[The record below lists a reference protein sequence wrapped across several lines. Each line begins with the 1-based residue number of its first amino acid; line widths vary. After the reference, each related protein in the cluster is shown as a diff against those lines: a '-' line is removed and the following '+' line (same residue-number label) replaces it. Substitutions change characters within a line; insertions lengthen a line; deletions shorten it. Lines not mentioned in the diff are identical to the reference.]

1 MRAIIRRMQPQP
13 RPTPNHA
20 VASPRSTPKW
30 GQDRRL
36 EFIDVRLRWDG
47 RINRSDLTTF
57 FGISVPQASLDIA
70 KYVELAPDNA
80 VYDRSARVYLAGER
94 FKPLYPS
101 NTPQRFLNELLAQAA
116 GVLQPELTFL
126 GWTPSTDLT
135 ASPGRQVPAEVLLP
149 LLAAIREHKQVQV
162 SYQSM
167 SSTEPGVRNLSP
179 HAIAYDGFRWH
190 VRAYCHRRDQYL
202 DFVIARILEARATAE
217 PAVPGDKDEAWHR
230 KVSLV
235 LGPNPALPAAAQRV
249 IELDYGMSDG
259 RVRLDCRQ
267 ALLFYTLKRLGL
279 LDGQEA
285 PPEVQQIAL
294 LNGQEVLPYLPKA
307 SAASS

>member
-1 MRAIIRRMQPQP
+1 MTQSPKQPKTTS
-13 RPTPNHA
+13 R
-20 VASPRSTPKW
+20 W
-30 GQDRRL
+30 GQERRL

-70 KYVELAPDNA
+70 RYVELAPDNA

-116 GVLQPELTFL
+116 GVLQPELTFI
-126 GWTPSTDLT
+126 GWTPSTGLT

-149 LLAAIREHKQVQV
+149 LLAAIREGKQVQV

-167 SSTEPGVRNLSP
+167 SSMEPVERHLSP
-179 HAIAYDGFRWH
+179 HAIAFDGFRWH
-190 VRAYCHRRDQYL
+190 VRAHCHRREQYL
-202 DFVIARILEARATAE
+202 DFVIARIIEARATDE
-217 PAVPGDKDEAWHR
+217 TAVAGDKDEAWHR
-230 KVSLV
+230 KVSLL
-235 LGPNPALPAAAQRV
+235 LGPNPALSVAAQRV
-249 IELDYGMSDG
+249 IELDYGMTNG
-259 RVRLDCRQ
+259 RVTLDCRQ

-279 LDGQEA
+279 LAGQEA
-285 PPEVQQIAL
+285 PPEAQQIAL
-294 LNGQEVLPYLPKA
+294 LNRPEVLPYLPKTSMA
-307 SAASS
+307 SD

>member
-1 MRAIIRRMQPQP
+1 MTQSPKQPKTTS
-13 RPTPNHA
+13 R
-20 VASPRSTPKW
+20 W
-30 GQDRRL
+30 GQERRL

-70 KYVELAPDNA
+70 RYVELAPDNA

-126 GWTPSTDLT
+126 GWTPSTDL
-135 ASPGRQVPAEVLLP
+135 AANPGRQVSAEVLLP
-149 LLAAIREHKQVQV
+149 LLAAIREGHRVQV

-167 SSTEPGVRNLSP
+167 SSAEPGERQLSP
-179 HAIAYDGFRWH
+179 HAIAFDGFRWH
-190 VRAYCHRRDQYL
+190 VRAYCHRREQYL
-202 DFVIARILEARATAE
+202 DFVIARILEARATVE
-217 PAVPGDKDEAWHR
+217 PAVPGDRDDAWHR

-249 IELDYGMSDG
+249 IELDYGMTG
-259 RVRLDCRQ
+259 GQVTLECRQ

-279 LDGQEA
+279 LEGQEA

-294 LNGQEVLPYLPKA
+294 LNRQEVFPFLPRA
-307 SAASS
+307 SPANG

>member
-1 MRAIIRRMQPQP
+1 MTQSPKQPKTTS
-13 RPTPNHA
+13 R
-20 VASPRSTPKW
+20 W
-30 GQDRRL
+30 GQERRL

-135 ASPGRQVPAEVLLP
+135 PSPGRQVTAEVLLP
-149 LLAAIREHKQVQV
+149 LLAGIRGANRVQV
-162 SYQSM
+162 TYQSM
-167 SSTEPGVRNLSP
+167 SSTEPGERQLSP
-179 HAIAYDGFRWH
+179 HAIAFDGFRWH
-190 VRAYCHRRDQYL
+190 VRAYCHRREQYL
-202 DFVIARILEARATAE
+202 DFVIARILEARRSEE
-217 PAVPGDKDEAWHR
+217 PAVPGDEDEAWHR

-235 LGPNPALPAAAQRV
+235 LGPNLALPAAAQRV
-249 IELDYGMSDG
+249 IELDYGMTDG
-259 RVRLDCRQ
+259 QVTLECRQ

-279 LDGQEA
+279 LEGQDA

-294 LNGQEVLPYLPKA
+294 LNRQEVLPYLPKA

>member
-1 MRAIIRRMQPQP
+1 MHAIIRCMQPKP
-13 RPTPNHA
+13 SPTPTQA
-20 VASPRSTPKW
+20 VASPRSTSKW

-149 LLAAIREHKQVQV
+149 LLAAIRERKQVQV

-167 SSTEPGVRNLSP
+167 SATEPGVRNLSP

-190 VRAYCHRRDQYL
+190 VRAFCHRRDQYL
-202 DFVIARILEARATAE
+202 DFVIARILEARTSAE
-217 PAVPGDKDEAWHR
+217 PAVPGDKDQAWHR

-249 IELDYGMSDG
+249 IELDYGMTNG
-259 RVRLDCRQ
+259 RVALDCRQ

-294 LNGQEVLPYLPKA
+294 LNRQEVLPYLPKA
-307 SAASS
+307 SAAGS

>member
-1 MRAIIRRMQPQP
+1 MTQSPKQPKTTS
-13 RPTPNHA
+13 R
-20 VASPRSTPKW
+20 W
-30 GQDRRL
+30 GQERRL

-70 KYVELAPDNA
+70 RYVELAPDNA

-94 FKPLYPS
+94 FRPLYPS

-135 ASPGRQVPAEVLLP
+135 PNPGRQVTAEVLLP
-149 LLAAIREHKQVQV
+149 LLAGIRGANRVQV
-162 SYQSM
+162 TYQSM
-167 SSTEPGVRNLSP
+167 SSTEPGERQLSP
-179 HAIAYDGFRWH
+179 HAIAFDGFRWH
-190 VRAYCHRRDQYL
+190 VRAYCHRRERYL
-202 DFVIARILEARATAE
+202 DFVIARILEARATE
-217 PAVPGDKDEAWHR
+217 ESAVPGDKDEAWHR

-235 LGPNPALPAAAQRV
+235 LGPNPALPAAAKRV
-249 IELDYGMSDG
+249 IELDYGMTDG
-259 RVRLDCRQ
+259 QVAIKCRQ

-294 LNGQEVLPYLPKA
+294 LNSQEVIPYLHGE
-307 SAASS
+307 

>member
-1 MRAIIRRMQPQP
+1 MTQSPKQPKTTS
-13 RPTPNHA
+13 R
-20 VASPRSTPKW
+20 W
-30 GQDRRL
+30 GQERRL

-70 KYVELAPDNA
+70 RYVELAPDNA

-94 FKPLYPS
+94 FRPLYPS

-135 ASPGRQVPAEVLLP
+135 PSPGRQVTAEVLLP
-149 LLAAIREHKQVQV
+149 LLAGIRGANRVQV
-162 SYQSM
+162 TYQSM
-167 SSTEPGVRNLSP
+167 SSTEPGERQLSP
-179 HAIAYDGFRWH
+179 HAIAFDGFRWH

-217 PAVPGDKDEAWHR
+217 PAVQGDKDEAWHR
-230 KVSLV
+230 KVRLV

-249 IELDYGMSDG
+249 IELDYGMSYG

-294 LNGQEVLPYLPKA
+294 LNRQEVLPYLPKV

>member
-1 MRAIIRRMQPQP
+1 MTQ
-13 RPTPNHA
+13 
-20 VASPRSTPKW
+20 SPKQSKTTSRW
-30 GQDRRL
+30 GQERRL

-70 KYVELAPDNA
+70 RYVELAPNNA

-126 GWTPSTDLT
+126 GWTPSTDL
-135 ASPGRQVPAEVLLP
+135 AANPGRQVSAEVLLP
-149 LLAAIREHKQVQV
+149 LLAAIREGRQVHV

-167 SSTEPGVRNLSP
+167 SSTEPGERQLSP
-179 HAIAYDGFRWH
+179 HAIAFDGFRWH
-190 VRAYCHRRDQYL
+190 VRAYCHRREQYL
-202 DFVIARILEARATAE
+202 DFVIARILEAHVTAE
-217 PAVPGDKDEAWHR
+217 AAVAGYRDEAWHR

-249 IELDYGMSDG
+249 IELDYGMTGG
-259 RVRLDCRQ
+259 RVTLECRQ

-279 LDGQEA
+279 LEVQEA

-294 LNGQEVLPYLPKA
+294 LNRQEVSPYLPKA
-307 SAASS
+307 SAASG